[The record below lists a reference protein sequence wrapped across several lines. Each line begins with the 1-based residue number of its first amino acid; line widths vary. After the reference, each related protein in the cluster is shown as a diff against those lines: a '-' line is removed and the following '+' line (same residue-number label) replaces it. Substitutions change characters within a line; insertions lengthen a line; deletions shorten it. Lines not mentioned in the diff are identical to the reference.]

1 MDVSVNREEPLLEE
15 QIVGLLQEKKLT
27 LATAESCTGG
37 MLASRII
44 DVPGVSE
51 VFKAGFVTYANEAKQ
66 NLLGVKEDTLA
77 QFGAVSEQTAREMVL
92 GAIKAAKADMAV
104 ATTGIAGPGGGTKEK
119 PVGLVYIACGSADDI
134 IVERCLFSGSRKEIR
149 QASVEHALGMLY
161 KQIMKNRSVL

>member
-15 QIVGLLQEKKLT
+15 QIVGLLQEKKVT

-51 VFKAGFVTYANEAKQ
+51 VFKAGLVTYANEAKQ
-66 NLLGVKEDTLA
+66 NLIGVKEDTLA

-119 PVGLVYIACGSADDI
+119 PVGLVYIACGSADEI
-134 IVERCLFSGSRKEIR
+134 VVERCLFDGTRGEIR
-149 QASVEHALGMLY
+149 QAAVAYALGMLY
-161 KQIMKNRSVL
+161 REIVNK

>member
-134 IVERCLFSGSRKEIR
+134 IVERCLFGGSRKEIR

-161 KQIMKNRSVL
+161 KQIMKK

>member
-15 QIVGLLQEKKLT
+15 QIVGLLQEKKVT

-66 NLLGVKEDTLA
+66 NLIGVKEDTLA

-92 GAIKAAKADMAV
+92 GAIKAARADMAV

-134 IVERCLFSGSRKEIR
+134 VVERCLFNGSRKEIR

-161 KQIMKNRSVL
+161 KEIMKK

>member
-37 MLASRII
+37 MFASRII

-66 NLLGVKEDTLA
+66 NLIGVKEETLA

-92 GAIKAAKADMAV
+92 GAIKAGKADMAV

-161 KQIMKNRSVL
+161 KEIMKK

>member
-37 MLASRII
+37 MFASRII

-66 NLLGVKEDTLA
+66 NLIGVKEETLA
-77 QFGAVSEQTAREMVL
+77 QFGAVSEQTAKEMVL
-92 GAIKAAKADMAV
+92 GAIKAGKADMAV

-119 PVGLVYIACGSADDI
+119 PVGLVYIACGSADGI
-134 IVERCLFSGSRKEIR
+134 VVERCLFNGSRKEIR
-149 QASVEHALGMLY
+149 QASVEHALGLLF
-161 KQIMKNRSVL
+161 KEIMKK

>member
-27 LATAESCTGG
+27 LASAESCTGG

-66 NLLGVKEDTLA
+66 NLIGVKEETLA

-161 KQIMKNRSVL
+161 KEIMKK

>member
-66 NLLGVKEDTLA
+66 NLIGVKEETLA

-119 PVGLVYIACGSADDI
+119 PVGLVYIACGSADYI
-134 IVERCLFSGSRKEIR
+134 IVERCLFSGNRKEIR

-161 KQIMKNRSVL
+161 KEIMKK

>member
-15 QIVGLLQEKKLT
+15 QIVGLLQEKKVT

-66 NLLGVKEDTLA
+66 NLIGVKEDTLA

-134 IVERCLFSGSRKEIR
+134 VVERCLFNGSRKEIR

-161 KQIMKNRSVL
+161 KEIMKK

>member
-15 QIVGLLQEKKLT
+15 QIVGLLQEKKVT

-66 NLLGVKEDTLA
+66 NLIGVKEETLA

-161 KQIMKNRSVL
+161 REIIKA

>member
-15 QIVGLLQEKKLT
+15 QIVGLLCEKKVT

-66 NLLGVKEDTLA
+66 NLIGVKEETLA

-92 GAIKAAKADMAV
+92 GTMKAAKADMAV

-161 KQIMKNRSVL
+161 KEIMKK